1 MTLNIMMGR
10 SRGVRRWMLS
20 AMMALWVVLV
30 AVGAARAELSDREQF
45 VNLIYEGRLQ
55 EACDFLSN
63 RPAEV
68 VGEDVKGLEP
78 LLERYAELEAT
89 RRERKGA
96 SYGEAV
102 EEARKELAA
111 GEVEKALS
119 GVRKAKF
126 YAEDEQQFGQQEWV
140 KQVVAEA
147 LLKAEQYLADHEWLK
162 AGNIYGELSTIYEDE
177 KQYEDKTKE
186 CATRARIESLYESG
200 EDWQEQ
206 VKGIKMDVLA
216 EISYHVENYYVD
228 DPDLRKLTLGGLE
241 SLALFTQIEKLKE
254 NFPVLADSEKVGA
267 YNERVAG
274 LIEQVKA
281 EKQESFSET
290 DLMRAFVKFMMINQ
304 ETLELPENL
313 VTREFV
319 DGAMFKLDQFSGVIW
334 PYEMDDFQ
342 KHTLGKFS
350 GVGIQITMDKNKLKV
365 ITPIFGTPAYKAG
378 IEPGAFIT
386 SIDGEST
393 DGITI
398 DQAVRKITGPK
409 GTIVRLGILHS
420 WADDPVDIPIMRDT
434 IIIHTVKGAKL
445 ETDDAW
451 DYLIDPEDKIA
462 YLRIT
467 SFTESTVEDLHE
479 AIRQIES
486 SGARGL
492 IVDLRFNPGGTLR
505 AAVIQKGTLTE
516 LRQIAVAFDDVNLA
530 GSLTFDSEKGLQ
542 AAEFSSFALS
552 EGDQAQLSLTPING
566 GYQVRLRGRQGV
578 RVGVSVDLGAEDD
591 RRVVDQPG
599 VADLRRL
606 ERIHVGR
613 LGRGRSGD
621 DLIGLHVR
629 ICADPFLERIPRTG
643 DSRRRRIPAVFDIL
657 RLNHVAVIIDKPYG
671 MHQRRA
677 GSQSLLVDQP
687 VACLVG
693 EHHLDL
699 HVGIDNKHGHVGRFS
714 RRFAVGGLQGEQ
726 IVLAH
731 DQRAGCIRP
740 PRFRVADLQR
750 IVQLH
755 GEQTQIDPEIR
766 AAPSGLAGGNA
777 DQVSRPS
784 DPTEV
789 IGNLL
794 GCIDRTP

>member
-505 AAVIQKGTLTE
+505 AAVDTADIFLEDGVIVSTKGRAVDSYEGKAETDGPQFDLPLVVLINNISASGSEIVCGALRDHGRAMVIGERSYGKGSVQNVIRLANGASRLKLTTAYYYLPSGICLHRRDDAKEWGVDPNIEVALSPEELRDVMELQRDAEVIQNHKEANGASAADEEQGATDADEAEGEGSVTTTTSTAPAEASTQPAKKEYPRVDPQLETALLVMKTRLATE
-516 LRQIAVAFDDVNLA
+516 LPWKPVLQE
-530 GSLTFDSEKGLQ
+530 EK
-542 AAEFSSFALS
+542 
-552 EGDQAQLSLTPING
+552 
-566 GYQVRLRGRQGV
+566 
-578 RVGVSVDLGAEDD
+578 
-591 RRVVDQPG
+591 
-599 VADLRRL
+599 
-606 ERIHVGR
+606 
-613 LGRGRSGD
+613 
-621 DLIGLHVR
+621 
-629 ICADPFLERIPRTG
+629 
-643 DSRRRRIPAVFDIL
+643 
-657 RLNHVAVIIDKPYG
+657 
-671 MHQRRA
+671 
-677 GSQSLLVDQP
+677 
-687 VACLVG
+687 
-693 EHHLDL
+693 
-699 HVGIDNKHGHVGRFS
+699 
-714 RRFAVGGLQGEQ
+714 LQG
-726 IVLAH
+726 IARSPVSAI
-731 DQRAGCIRP
+731 GP
-740 PRFRVADLQR
+740 KS
-750 IVQLH
+750 
-755 GEQTQIDPEIR
+755 T
-766 AAPSGLAGGNA
+766 AP
-777 DQVSRPS
+777 VV
-784 DPTEV
+784 TEE
-789 IGNLL
+789 
-794 GCIDRTP
+794 